1 MMCLNTIFMVTQKGA
16 LQKRFMK
23 TLKFPSTASG
33 CSLKA
38 YLMRLAVIAI
48 SATCMNNPVFA
59 QIDSAY
65 VAGIKGY
72 ISEIDSLIRAEPDFI
87 VQGIAE
93 GPISST
99 ITADRPGHIDTSN
112 YSGGFSIYTTVNR
125 KGDTL
130 YRINYNDN
138 LLMYRVEN
146 YYYRSNQLVCATL
159 TLEDWGHGPKRVV
172 YKKEEYYQNQNGSN
186 HQTDEIITDILD
198 DKYLWRVNLSLSDKG
213 RAYLKQFLDK
223 KSINF

>member
-1 MMCLNTIFMVTQKGA
+1 
-16 LQKRFMK
+16 
-23 TLKFPSTASG
+23 
-33 CSLKA
+33 
-38 YLMRLAVIAI
+38 
-48 SATCMNNPVFA
+48 MNNSVFA

-93 GPISST
+93 GPINTT
-99 ITADRPGHIDTSN
+99 ITANRSGHIDSSN
-112 YSGGFSIYTTVNR
+112 YSGGFSIYTTQNR

-138 LLMYRVEN
+138 LLMYKVEN

-159 TLEDWGHGPKRVV
+159 TLEDWEDGPKHVV
-172 YKKEEYYQNQNGSN
+172 YKKEEYYQNQTGSN
-186 HQTDEIITDILD
+186 HQTDEIITNLLD